1 MEKITPPFK
10 KFIAAYFS
18 ETLDL
23 RVQSF
28 NLLGFAGMAAGIVV
42 ALISLFTGA
51 GAGNVIGNFT
61 ASLVALVLLRVTGKK
76 LSYRASCLIIIVGVF
91 MLLFPFMFFT
101 AGGYRSGMPCFFVF
115 ALIFTAIMLEGK
127 GERSAA
133 LILEFVLYTA
143 CCFIAY
149 SYPETVTPFPTEF
162 DYLCDVIVGITV
174 SSVLLTAVVLLH
186 LRMYRIRQS
195 QIKELNRELEARN
208 ETLARQKAEATEITR
223 GPLTLNIP
231 QRKALVDG
239 RDAELTSKEFGV
251 LLLLVQNEDKELT
264 GEAIYESVWGTA
276 MSGDTGAV
284 RQHISRLKKK
294 LGEKDTDRFSILNEL
309 GRGYTFTI
317 K

>member
-1 MEKITPPFK
+1 MENFAPPLK
-10 KFIAAYFS
+10 KFIALYFN
-18 ETLDL
+18 ENLEL

-28 NLLGFAGMAAGIVV
+28 NLLGFAGMAAGLIV
-42 ALISLFTGA
+42 ALTSLLTDA

-61 ASLVALVLLRVTGKK
+61 ASLVAFILLRVTGKK
-76 LSYRASCLIIIVGVF
+76 LSYRASCLIIVVGVF

-101 AGGYRSGMPCFFVF
+101 AGGYRSGMPCFFMF

-127 GERSAA
+127 GERSTA
-133 LILEFVLYTA
+133 LILEFALYAA
-143 CCFIAY
+143 CSLVAY
-149 SYPETVTPFPTEF
+149 FHPETVTPFPAEF
-162 DYLCDVIVGITV
+162 EYVLDVIVGITV

-186 LRMYRIRQS
+186 LRMHRIRQT
-195 QIKELNRELEARN
+195 QIKELNRELEAQN

-264 GEAIYESVWGTA
+264 SDTIYENVWGMTA
-276 MSGDTGAV
+276 NKDKNALRM
-284 RQHISRLKKK
+284 HISRLKKK
-294 LGEKDTDRFSILNEL
+294 LGEESEGKFSILTEY
-309 GRGYTFTI
+309 GGGYTFTTQ
-317 K
+317 